1 MTWWWLMWSVK
12 DNGYDCDNDKDDGN
26 DDADDDDDDVK
37 W

>member
-1 MTWWWLMWSVK
+1 MWSVK

-26 DDADDDDDDVK
+26 DADDDDDDVK